1 MKTSLLLSFVVL
13 HYFTSLA
20 QGTID
25 TTDIVTS
32 YEESGSYI
40 SKWYHLKN
48 QNHYESKVNLSS
60 PHEIY
65 GEVSLSEDSREI
77 LSAIIHNNLS
87 KETVSSLSGKKVI
100 LSLIVNNLGHITS
113 VMIGVRK
120 EDSVQV
126 IFTKQECKK
135 LIQDIK
141 KDVRFD
147 VVYEFENKNGH
158 LSMIVPVEIK

>member
-1 MKTSLLLSFVVL
+1 M
-13 HYFTSLA
+13 
-20 QGTID
+20 
-25 TTDIVTS
+25 
-32 YEESGSYI
+32 
-40 SKWYHLKN
+40 
-48 QNHYESKVNLSS
+48 
-60 PHEIY
+60 
-65 GEVSLSEDSREI
+65 
-77 LSAIIHNNLS
+77 
-87 KETVSSLSGKKVI
+87 
-100 LSLIVNNLGHITS
+100 GHITS

-126 IFTKQECKK
+126 ISTKQECKK